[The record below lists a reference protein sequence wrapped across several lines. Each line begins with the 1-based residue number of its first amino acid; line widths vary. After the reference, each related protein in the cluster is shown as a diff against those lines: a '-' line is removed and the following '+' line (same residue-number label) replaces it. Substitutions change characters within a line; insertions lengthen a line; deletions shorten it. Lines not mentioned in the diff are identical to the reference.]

1 MNNMKYLVKIGLS
14 EFEFKN
20 GLEAM
25 YFAQLAD
32 GSYKRGKNYV
42 DKYPTSITIIRN
54 ESEEEE

>member
-1 MNNMKYLVKIGLS
+1 MKYLVKIGLS